1 MSICKRRKVCP
12 LGADARP
19 CCLEPTIGRK
29 FGDLADDNWTCKRA
43 LDGALVQKDF
53 VLSDSRLFVDNV
65 WNDDVVAVG
74 VDHRC
79 VHCVLTRNKS
89 LKSWVPFLDATG
101 EPSLYRNVL
110 DTQLALVD
118 NPSCGEIENALLVA
132 GNLRGKPSR
141 RRIKFKPSRHLQSLR
156 QQRRQTQLHE
166 ERKIFTFQI
175 QKLHRSE
182 VRRWKTQVCSNLLR
196 STTNWATLKRVSQQ
210 GRAQTKGADVAVDDF
225 AENLETLF
233 HGDADQPVRP
243 HTPTELPWSTFE
255 LRAALQKLRRNKS
268 PDEHGLSQY
277 FVSFFFVFFFFSP
290 RLFDRRRFS
299 NKNCFTDLSPGMWAR
314 TMLVIFIRAAPGCA

>member
-43 LDGALVQKDF
+43 LDGAIVQKNF

-110 DTQLALVD
+110 DTQFG
-118 NPSCGEIENALLVA
+118 SSHFGSSGSSFSNA
-132 GNLRGKPSR
+132 
-141 RRIKFKPSRHLQSLR
+141 
-156 QQRRQTQLHE
+156 TD
-166 ERKIFTFQI
+166 T
-175 QKLHRSE
+175 
-182 VRRWKTQVCSNLLR
+182 SNLQFVV
-196 STTNWATLKRVSQQ
+196 T
-210 GRAQTKGADVAVDDF
+210 
-225 AENLETLF
+225 
-233 HGDADQPVRP
+233 H
-243 HTPTELPWSTFE
+243 LPCT
-255 LRAALQKLRRNKS
+255 
-268 PDEHGLSQY
+268 G
-277 FVSFFFVFFFFSP
+277 FFFHLSTNGVIWILFNLF
-290 RLFDRRRFS
+290 RL
-299 NKNCFTDLSPGMWAR
+299 
-314 TMLVIFIRAAPGCA
+314 